1 VVGFSCQ
8 WRVKWRSIGHVLGRR
23 AQFWSRLGI
32 DVLLDERKPR
42 KRVLVSQQLLCLAAV
57 GGAVVGATAGVI
69 VGLATA
75 ARKRNAENAA
85 QRRPVAPRR
94 RNSLQALLVLGRDQN
109 ALESNRNV

>member
-1 VVGFSCQ
+1 M
-8 WRVKWRSIGHVLGRR
+8 GRR

-69 VGLATA
+69 VGLSTA
-75 ARKRNAENAA
+75 ARKRKAENAA
-85 QRRPVAPRR
+85 HLPSARRSNP
-94 RNSLQALLVLGRDQN
+94 LLALLGQGQN
-109 ALESNRNV
+109 ASESN